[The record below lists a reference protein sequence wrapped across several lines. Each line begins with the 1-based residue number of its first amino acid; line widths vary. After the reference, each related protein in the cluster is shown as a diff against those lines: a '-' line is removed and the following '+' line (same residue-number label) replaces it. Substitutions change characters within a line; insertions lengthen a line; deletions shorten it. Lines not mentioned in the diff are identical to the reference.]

1 MMMSRTLKKSVVA
14 FFMLTGTSYVF
25 ASQVSERCEIDQ
37 EYQSSHGTVLCET
50 FSESF
55 VAVEQKDKYG
65 FMNSQGKLVI
75 PLEYDD
81 VGIFSEGFASVEK
94 NNKSGFINVQGGVV
108 IPFEYDRPSRFSDG
122 LARVRKDGR
131 YIFIDKTGVEAL
143 DVDKYYNLNP
153 FSYSEIFLNGLALVE
168 ADSKQGL
175 INKKG
180 ELVAPIQY
188 DLIDLPFL
196 EGLVVVKQN
205 DKYGFLNQQGQ
216 EVVSPKYDSAVSF
229 AEGLARVGY
238 EGRYGF
244 INQQGQI
251 VIPIVFE
258 EASSFLN
265 GVAKVKKDNVWIIIN
280 KKGEEDKSFKAL
292 R

>member
-50 FSESF
+50 SSEGL
-55 VAVEQKDKYG
+55 VAVEQKGKYG

-75 PLEYDD
+75 PIKYDD
-81 VGIFSEGFASVEK
+81 VGIFSEGLASVEK
-94 NNKSGFINVQGGVV
+94 NNKSGFINIQGKIV

-122 LARVRKDGR
+122 LARVRIDGR
-131 YIFIDKTGVEAL
+131 YIFIDKTGTKVL
-143 DVDKYYNLNP
+143 DVDRYYNLNP
-153 FSYSEIFLNGLALVE
+153 FSYSEVFMDGFALVE
-168 ADSKQGL
+168 KESKQGL
-175 INKKG
+175 INKQG
-180 ELVAPIQY
+180 ELVVPVEY
-188 DLIDLPFL
+188 DLIDLPFS
-196 EGLVVVKQN
+196 EGLVVIKKN
-205 DKYGFLNQQGQ
+205 NKYGFLNKQGQ
-216 EVVSPKYDSAVSF
+216 EVVPPKYDNAVGF
-229 AEGLARVGY
+229 LEGLARIRY

-258 EASSFLN
+258 EASSFSEDI
-265 GVAKVKKDNVWIIIN
+265 ARVKKGSLWITIN
-280 KKGEEDKSFKAL
+280 KKGEENKK